1 VYYYFKIGENC
12 MFVSKSL
19 DFALYVFW
27 VNGQIVIE
35 SIELLYIY
43 ISNWTNCSLFS
54 FRGNT
59 LYICMSA
66 LPIG

>member
-1 VYYYFKIGENC
+1 

-35 SIELLYIY
+35 SVELL
-43 ISNWTNCSLFS
+43 
-54 FRGNT
+54 
-59 LYICMSA
+59 
-66 LPIG
+66 